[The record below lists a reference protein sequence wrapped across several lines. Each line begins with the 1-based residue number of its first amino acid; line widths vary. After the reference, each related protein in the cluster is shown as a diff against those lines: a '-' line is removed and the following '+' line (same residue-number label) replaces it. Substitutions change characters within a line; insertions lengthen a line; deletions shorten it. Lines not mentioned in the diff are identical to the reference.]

1 MYNRY
6 IAGSGQREREHS
18 DTSHARNGGA
28 ERLFG
33 PGRKLFRQLGN
44 SFNLFG
50 AEAKNAGLAGIL
62 KGLGLEEADSGD
74 ILLLLILL
82 LVFLEGDNTELVIA
96 LAFMLLFG
104 GEDAQ
109 NE

>member
-6 IAGSGQREREHS
+6 IAGSRQQKRDDS
-18 DTSHARNGGA
+18 NASHGNDARA
-28 ERLFG
+28 EGLFG
-33 PGRKLFRQLGN
+33 TGRKLFQQLRDP
-44 SFNLFG
+44 FKLFD

-62 KGLGLEEADSGD
+62 KGLGLEEVDSGD

-82 LVFLEGDNTELVIA
+82 LIFLEGDNTELVITLA
-96 LAFMLLFG
+96 LMLLLS
-104 GEDAQ
+104 GEDDQ

>member
-6 IAGSGQREREHS
+6 IAGSGQQKQGNS
-18 DTSHARNGGA
+18 NASHGNDSRA
-28 ERLFG
+28 EGPFG
-33 PGRKLFRQLGN
+33 PGWKLFRQ
-44 SFNLFG
+44 FNLFG
-50 AEAKNAGLAGIL
+50 PEAKNAGLAGIL
-62 KGLGLEEADSGD
+62 KGIGLEDADSGD

-109 NE
+109 KE